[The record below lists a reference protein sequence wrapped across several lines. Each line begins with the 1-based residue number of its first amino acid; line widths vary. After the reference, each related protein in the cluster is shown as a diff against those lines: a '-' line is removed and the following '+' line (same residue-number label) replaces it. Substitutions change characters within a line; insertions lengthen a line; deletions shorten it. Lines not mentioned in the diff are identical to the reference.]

1 MRMEENST
9 KKNEVRAESRKL
21 AWQCIVTISN
31 STHKGNAQFEFLFQ
45 KSGMVYRAR
54 FIKAVLLDKE
64 IKVVKID
71 KATMD
76 YDIHLTNFLPP
87 VPKHWQQLQSDSN
100 GYQDQFRGE
109 TGIYPTS

>member
-1 MRMEENST
+1 MTENQKLKNSMRMEENST

-64 IKVVKID
+64 STYKKC
-71 KATMD
+71 
-76 YDIHLTNFLPP
+76 L
-87 VPKHWQQLQSDSN
+87 
-100 GYQDQFRGE
+100 RE
-109 TGIYPTS
+109 E